1 MYIIYYILYFI
12 YIYIYICICMY
23 IYIYMNDI
31 RYIYIYGNASINF
44 GNNIFPVLLFQK
56 NEIILWFSVYHF

>member
-1 MYIIYYILYFI
+1 MYMYV
-12 YIYIYICICMY
+12 Y